1 MKFKLFIVLF
11 IGSALLTSCGQ
22 KNEEGSTVDN
32 NNIDSLIGLYP
43 DSLPLLLKKSEML
56 IAESMYGDAL
66 NFAAKSFRLD
76 STNETARMLYAKS
89 LNNRPERT
97 TQDILT
103 ARRHF
108 QTIVNADSLNKE
120 AFVQLGL
127 TFTQLSEFDQA
138 FVNINK
144 ALRIDKKFRDAY
156 VAKGTTYRM
165 EIVNIESEIQSI
177 GNEDQQKVG
186 ALAREIKERW
196 DLMKSSYETA
206 VQQDPEFFEAYFEL
220 GRIYQM
226 EGDKICIEYFTT
238 AHELKPEIKEIEYYL
253 AFSKQHYGQGPQVE
267 DARSMYRQM
276 ATGDEE
282 EKTCEFTSQCVSY
295 PSLALFQLG
304 HLKQFYDN
312 DLDSAIYFYNSA
324 TKSAPD
330 FVEAYHNMGM
340 CYDLKG
346 NKTQALKKFGQAL
359 KFDPEY
365 TLSREYADRIK

>member
-1 MKFKLFIVLF
+1 
-11 IGSALLTSCGQ
+11 
-22 KNEEGSTVDN
+22 
-32 NNIDSLIGLYP
+32 
-43 DSLPLLLKKSEML
+43 
-56 IAESMYGDAL
+56 
-66 NFAAKSFRLD
+66 
-76 STNETARMLYAKS
+76 
-89 LNNRPERT
+89 
-97 TQDILT
+97 
-103 ARRHF
+103 
-108 QTIVNADSLNKE
+108 
-120 AFVQLGL
+120 
-127 TFTQLSEFDQA
+127 
-138 FVNINK
+138 
-144 ALRIDKKFRDAY
+144 
-156 VAKGTTYRM
+156 
-165 EIVNIESEIQSI
+165 
-177 GNEDQQKVG
+177 
-186 ALAREIKERW
+186 
-196 DLMKSSYETA
+196 
-206 VQQDPEFFEAYFEL
+206 
-220 GRIYQM
+220 M

-253 AFSKQHYGQGPQVE
+253 AFSKQYYGQGPQVE

>member
-1 MKFKLFIVLF
+1 MKLKLFTVLF

-22 KNEEGSTVDN
+22 KNEEVSTVDN

-43 DSLPLLLKKSEML
+43 DSLPLLLKKSELL
-56 IAESMYGDAL
+56 IAESMYREAL

-76 STNETARMLYAKS
+76 ITNETARMLYAKS

-177 GNEDQQKVG
+177 GNEDQQKVHH
-186 ALAREIKERW
+186 
-196 DLMKSSYETA
+196 
-206 VQQDPEFFEAYFEL
+206 F
-220 GRIYQM
+220 
-226 EGDKICIEYFTT
+226 
-238 AHELKPEIKEIEYYL
+238 
-253 AFSKQHYGQGPQVE
+253 
-267 DARSMYRQM
+267 
-276 ATGDEE
+276 
-282 EKTCEFTSQCVSY
+282 
-295 PSLALFQLG
+295 
-304 HLKQFYDN
+304 
-312 DLDSAIYFYNSA
+312 
-324 TKSAPD
+324 
-330 FVEAYHNMGM
+330 
-340 CYDLKG
+340 
-346 NKTQALKKFGQAL
+346 
-359 KFDPEY
+359 
-365 TLSREYADRIK
+365 

>member
-1 MKFKLFIVLF
+1 MKFKLFTVLF

-56 IAESMYGDAL
+56 ITESMYGYAL

>member
-1 MKFKLFIVLF
+1 MKLKLFTVLF
-11 IGSALLTSCGQ
+11 IGSALLSSCGQ
-22 KNEEGSTVDN
+22 KNEEVSTVDN

-56 IAESMYGDAL
+56 ITESMYGYAL

>member
-1 MKFKLFIVLF
+1 M
-11 IGSALLTSCGQ
+11 
-22 KNEEGSTVDN
+22 
-32 NNIDSLIGLYP
+32 
-43 DSLPLLLKKSEML
+43 
-56 IAESMYGDAL
+56 
-66 NFAAKSFRLD
+66 
-76 STNETARMLYAKS
+76 
-89 LNNRPERT
+89 
-97 TQDILT
+97 
-103 ARRHF
+103 
-108 QTIVNADSLNKE
+108 
-120 AFVQLGL
+120 
-127 TFTQLSEFDQA
+127 SEFDQA

>member
-1 MKFKLFIVLF
+1 MKFKLFTVLF

-138 FVNINK
+138 FVNINN

-267 DARSMYRQM
+267 DARSMYRKM

>member
-1 MKFKLFIVLF
+1 MRSLIYMLMCSTSLMFV
-11 IGSALLTSCGQ
+11 SCGERTGG
-22 KNEEGSTVDN
+22 NTEMSD
-32 NNIDSLIGLYP
+32 NNIDSLVKLYP
-43 DSLPLLLKKSEML
+43 DSVPLLLKKGQQLVDEHLYS
-56 IAESMYGDAL
+56 DAL
-66 NFAAKSFRLD
+66 SYAAKSFRLD
-76 STNETARMLYAKS
+76 SSNLDARMLYAKV

-97 TQDILT
+97 TQDVLN
-103 ARRHF
+103 AQKHLLA
-108 QTIVNADSLNKE
+108 IVEKDPKNKE

-127 TFTQLSEFDQA
+127 TYTQMSEFDKA
-138 FVNINK
+138 FININK
-144 ALRIDKKFRDAY
+144 ALRIDKKYRDAY

-165 EIVNIESEIQSI
+165 EIVNIENEILVI
-177 GNEDQQKVG
+177 GNEDQKKVD
-186 ALAREIKERW
+186 ALSREIKERW

-206 VQQDPEFFEAYFEL
+206 VQQDPEFFQAYFEL
-220 GRIYQM
+220 GKIYQM

-253 AFSKQHYGQGPQVE
+253 AFSKQHYGQVD
-267 DARSMYRQM
+267 DARTMYRHM

-282 EKTCEFTSQCVSY
+282 EKSCNFTSQCVSF

-304 HLKQFYDN
+304 HIKQFYDN

-359 KFDPEY
+359 KFDPDFS
-365 TLSREYADRIK
+365 LSREYADSIK